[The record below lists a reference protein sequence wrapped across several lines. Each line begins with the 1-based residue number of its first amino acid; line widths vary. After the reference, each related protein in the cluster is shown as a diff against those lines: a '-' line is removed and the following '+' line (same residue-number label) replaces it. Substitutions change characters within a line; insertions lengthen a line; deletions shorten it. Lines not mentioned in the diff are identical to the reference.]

1 MPFDALSVGD
11 VIYAEPHVYPPYPLG
26 ARALAILRHHG
37 WCQKTRRD
45 VAGQFCLLGALEAAH
60 WPASMTDWHP
70 PRLQLLALIK
80 ESEPWNGYAYIETWN
95 DVRGRTFSEVS
106 DLLNRWAATQV

>member
-1 MPFDALSVGD
+1 MPFDSLPRDD

-26 ARALAILRHHG
+26 ARVLAILRHHG

-45 VAGQFCLLGALEAAH
+45 VAGRFCLLGALEAAH
-60 WPASMTDWHP
+60 WPAVFFMTDCPP
-70 PRLQLLALIK
+70 PRRQLLALIRK
-80 ESEPWNGYAYIETWN
+80 SEPSYSHIENWN
-95 DVRGRTFSEVS
+95 DARYRTFSEVS